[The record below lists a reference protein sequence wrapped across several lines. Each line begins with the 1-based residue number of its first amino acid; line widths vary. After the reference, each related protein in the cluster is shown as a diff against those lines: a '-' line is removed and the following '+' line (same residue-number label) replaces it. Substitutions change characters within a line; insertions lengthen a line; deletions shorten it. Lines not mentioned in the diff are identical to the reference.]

1 MQFSNVIY
9 DYIVYRPLYKSISI
23 FFSPNFHWGN
33 FLIHSAFSN

>member
-23 FFSPNFHWGN
+23 FFLQIFIGVI
-33 FLIHSAFSN
+33 F